1 MAHVNNIYQ
10 IISNILSKSIGD
22 NKLAVNLIQFVIKEL
37 FMTPNYVTVTTTK
50 FHTISMFILDI

>member
-22 NKLAVNLIQFVIKEL
+22 NKLAVNLITFVIKEL
-37 FMTPNYVTVTTTK
+37 FMTPRYVTVTSTK
-50 FHTISMFILDI
+50 FHTI